1 MTLPPRTLG
10 QSGEDAAASLLQ
22 ARGYRILARN
32 FRCRWGEIDI
42 IAEEGGYLVFVEVK
56 TRSGRG
62 FGAPA
67 EAVDPK
73 KRQRL
78 RRVAE
83 RYLYCRGPRGRG
95 GEPPPCRFDVV
106 TVVAVSAVGA
116 MGSAGAVGA
125 AAGGALELEVIRD
138 AFSG

>member
-1 MTLPPRTLG
+1 MTLSQQALG
-10 QSGEDAAASLLQ
+10 QRGEDAAAGLLQ

-42 IAEEGGYLVFVEVK
+42 VAEEGGYLVFVEVK

-67 EAVDPK
+67 EAVDPR

-83 RYLYCRGPRGRG
+83 RYLYYCYCRGPRGRG

-106 TVVAVSAVGA
+106 TVVPVKA
-116 MGSAGAVGA
+116 AGTVGA
-125 AAGGALELEVIRD
+125 ATGGAFELEVIRD